1 MKELKRSGAVL
12 SAFWYGAGLLF
23 LLVAWALAAYSI
35 DSPILLPGPVAV
47 FRKLLS
53 LMFLPNFLFALQGSL
68 FRVLVAIVLSVPV
81 SVIIGILAGLD
92 LRVASFIKPLFSVV
106 SATPVLSIILIAF
119 IWFGQ
124 DITPVFAAFLI
135 MFPVMTANTMEG
147 VCSADIQLKEL
158 FTVYTLTR
166 WQMLKYLYI
175 PSVLPYVIAGLRS
188 SLALC
193 WKVVVAAEVL
203 VQPLNALGTGM
214 QNAKAMLETTE
225 LFAWTAAT
233 VIIAS
238 LTEILLKLLNRFS
251 TASTLLQRSA
261 S

>member
-1 MKELKRSGAVL
+1 MCLIAV
-12 SAFWYGAGLLF
+12 
-23 LLVAWALAAYSI
+23 WAVIAHYI
-35 DSPILLPGPVAV
+35 NSPILLPGPLAV
-47 FRKLLS
+47 FKKLLA
-53 LMFLPNFLFALQGSL
+53 MVFLPDFLHALRGSL
-68 FRVLVAIVLSVPV
+68 IRVLAAIVLSVPV
-81 SVIIGILAGLD
+81 SICIGILAGLD
-92 LRVASFIKPLFSVV
+92 TRIASFIKPLFSVV

-124 DITPVFAAFLI
+124 DSTPVFAAFLI

-147 VCSADIQLKEL
+147 VRSADTSLKEL
-158 FTVYTLTR
+158 AAVYKLTR
-166 WQMLKYLYI
+166 WQTLKHLYVPSLFPYL
-175 PSVLPYVIAGLRS
+175 VAGLRS

-238 LTEILLKLLNRFS
+238 LTEVLLKGLNRFPA
-251 TASTLLQRSA
+251 ASRLLYRSVL
-261 S
+261 